1 MELHVCL
8 VEALGLLNL
17 YLPTLFLFPLPL
29 LFLCFPS
36 GYLLLTTTLLYNI
49 WPKNIRLNHKSLYVW
64 ATRKGGYTAT
74 YTLICTSYKI
84 YINTAQHILH
94 LLSSSVPSF
103 SALLPFSSSPPL
115 PAASCGPPLSCGLP
129 PPPDG
134 YIMRRERL
142 EAIAKASGW

>member
-1 MELHVCL
+1 MHVCL

-64 ATRKGGYTAT
+64 ATRKGGYT
-74 YTLICTSYKI
+74 
-84 YINTAQHILH
+84 QHIPSFVSHTRSVLTLLNTYFIFSLLLLPPSLLLLLSLPLLLFLLPLAVLLSLAVCLLH
-94 LLSSSVPSF
+94 LV
-103 SALLPFSSSPPL
+103 
-115 PAASCGPPLSCGLP
+115 GT
-129 PPPDG
+129 
-134 YIMRRERL
+134 
-142 EAIAKASGW
+142 